1 MKVGFLGLGKLGLPT
16 ALAIESRGHE
26 VFGTDVSEDVARI
39 VRERRIPYRE
49 ERAQGLLDHSRIAFL
64 PLAEVVRRAEI
75 LFVTVQTPHEACFEG
90 VTRLPAERRDFDY
103 TFLKQAMADLS
114 REVERLGED
123 RIVVLVSTVLPGT
136 VRREIRPLLGPH
148 CLLCYNPFFIAMGTT
163 VRDFLEPEIVLF
175 GVDDPKAAA
184 TAEAFYRTVHDAPF
198 YRTSIENA
206 ELIKVLYNTFVST
219 KIAFANTA
227 MELCHRIDGADID
240 QVMGALALCRDRV
253 ISTRYL
259 AGGMGDGGGCHPR
272 DNIALS
278 HLSRRVGL
286 SYDWFEHVMMQRERQ
301 TEWLA
306 DLVVRHAEGRPICIL
321 GKSFKPESNILTG
334 SPALLLAGILEERGV
349 RAAMWDPHVDPPA
362 ARPGDVPHCY
372 FIGTKHLEFLDFPF
386 VPGSVVLDPFR
397 YVGPRGG
404 VEVIGI
410 GGLSHPP
417 G

>member
-1 MKVGFLGLGKLGLPT
+1 MGLGKLGLPT

-26 VFGTDVSEDVARI
+26 VFGADVQDDVARI
-39 VRERRIPYRE
+39 IRERRIPYRE
-49 ERAQGLLDHSRIAFL
+49 ERAQELLERSRIAFL
-64 PLAEVVRRAEI
+64 PLLDVVRRAEI

-90 VTRLPAERRDFDY
+90 ITRLPAERRDFDY
-103 TFLKQAMADLS
+103 TYLRQAMADLS
-114 REVERLGED
+114 DAVEQVGED
-123 RIVVLVSTVLPGT
+123 RIIVLVSTVLPGT
-136 VRREIRPLLGPH
+136 IRREIRPLLGPH
-148 CLLCYNPFFIAMGTT
+148 GLLCYNPFFIAMGTT

-175 GVDDPKAAA
+175 GVDHPRAAD
-184 TAEAFYRTVHDAPF
+184 TAEAFYRTVHEAPF

-206 ELIKVLYNTFVST
+206 ELIKVLYNTFISS

-227 MELCHRIDGADID
+227 MELCHRIDGADVD
-240 QVMGALALCRDRV
+240 QVIGALKLCHERV
-253 ISTRYL
+253 ISGRYL

-278 HLSRRVGL
+278 HLSRRLDL

-306 DLVVRHAEGRPICIL
+306 SLVVEHSRGRPICIL

-349 RAAMWDPHVDPPA
+349 VVAMWDPYVDPPE
-362 ARPGDVPHCY
+362 ARPPERAHCY
-372 FIGTKHLEFLDFPF
+372 FVGTRHAEFRDFPF
-386 VPGSVVLDPFR
+386 APGSVVLDPFR
-397 YVGPRGG
+397 YIGPLKG

-410 GGLSHPP
+410 GGETYPP
-417 G
+417 E